1 MERIT
6 VGATE
11 LAVSDVSQGPAV
23 VLVGGTGMPPVAWEL
38 CGFVDGLVAA
48 GYRVITFAARGVN
61 PSHAPPGPY
70 TIEEMAN
77 DVAEIIVS
85 LSVAPCCVVGYS
97 LGGFQAEYL
106 ARTRP
111 ELLRGA
117 ALIASAG
124 PLSAVLDA
132 VLDATGELL
141 ERLGSVP
148 ASVAVFEGLVGEL
161 PPAMLREDADQVALW
176 RELLAVQHDMW
187 TSADG
192 EVGQWHAA
200 RRWTNDEHRL
210 DALVDIAV
218 PTLVVSY
225 EHDLKFPP
233 IGARLA
239 ASQVPECQVVEIA
252 GAAHG
257 GLMTH
262 TSDTLAAVLSFLA
275 TVVSGER

>member
-1 MERIT
+1 MQRIM
-6 VGATE
+6 VGATD
-11 LAVSDVSQGPAV
+11 LAVSDVGKGPAV
-23 VLVGGTGMPPVAWEL
+23 VVVGGTGMPPVAWEV
-38 CGFVDGLVAA
+38 CGFVEGLVSA
-48 GYRVITFAARGVN
+48 GYRVITFAARGVR
-61 PSHAPPGPY
+61 PSDAPTGPY
-70 TIEEMAN
+70 TIEDMAN
-77 DVAEIIVS
+77 DVAAVIDAMS
-85 LSVAPCCVVGYS
+85 AAPCCVIGYS

-117 ALIASAG
+117 VLIASAG
-124 PLSAVLDA
+124 PLSPVLDA

-148 ASVAVFEGLVGEL
+148 PSVAVFEGLVGEL
-161 PPAMLREDADQVALW
+161 PPATLRDDPDQVALW
-176 RELLAVQHDMW
+176 RELLATQHDMW

-192 EVGQWHAA
+192 ELGQWHAA
-200 RRWTNDEHRL
+200 RSWTNDEHRI
-210 DALVDIAV
+210 DVLVDVTV
-218 PTLVVSY
+218 PTLMVSY

-239 ASQVPECQVVEIA
+239 ASRVPDCQIVEIA

-275 TVVSGER
+275 IVTPGKR